1 MPSTPQLSKLP
12 FDYRE
17 SVKLT
22 ALIVGLVLLFFG
34 VYMGGPWYVVAPAGA
49 FAETAITADIYF
61 KLVAL
66 LHTIAGAGMVY
77 SAFRNH
83 NYWTRS
89 ATVLGM
95 SMFSLMVVTRLL
107 SIGLVP
113 TIWVLQLG
121 LMAIAAILAL
131 TAESDR

>member
-34 VYMGGPWYVVAPAGA
+34 VYMIGPWYVVVDAGA
-49 FAETAITADIYF
+49 FAETALATNIF
-61 KLVAL
+61 FRVVAF
-66 LHTIAGAGMVY
+66 LHAVAGAGMVY
-77 SAFRNH
+77 SAFCNH

-89 ATVLGM
+89 ATVLGV

-131 TAESDR
+131 TAERDC